1 MRTGC
6 LLNHVILKWRNR
18 IKMLTTNPKGGKS
31 MPLVRTLIARLL
43 NVSWKDVINVIN
55 GRMEVVRV
63 HKVLFPL

>member
-1 MRTGC
+1 
-6 LLNHVILKWRNR
+6 
-18 IKMLTTNPKGGKS
+18 